1 MTDYRELCR
10 ELFGTTD
17 EKQIRKIY
25 AGLNEK
31 KNSGRKPKF
40 NYEQIEALRSEV
52 REGVGI
58 SELATK
64 YNTSRQVIG
73 RYLNKP
79 SEYGYNVRLIYMY
92 KQFPCTIIDVD
103 YLDKKIKIQNRT
115 ADTLHRAFG
124 VKEVAS
130 WEDYEAFLESRC
142 YPRSRAD
149 IDNILSM
156 LGLDSY
162 DPMQIIMKTQ
172 GRTTD
177 DNQWIRVYGKPR
189 DRKVIR

>member
-25 AGLNEK
+25 AEFNEK
-31 KNSGRKPKF
+31 KKSGRKPKF
-40 NYEQIEALRSEV
+40 NYEQLETLRSEV
-52 REGVGI
+52 RDGAGI
-58 SELATK
+58 NELAAK

-73 RYLNKP
+73 RYLNKS
-79 SEYGYNVRLIYMY
+79 SEYGYNIRLIYMY

-103 YLDKKIKIQNRT
+103 YFARKIKIQNRT

-124 VKEVAS
+124 VKEKPS
-130 WEDYEAFLESRC
+130 WEDYETFLESRC
-142 YPRSRAD
+142 YPKSRAD
-149 IDNILSM
+149 IGNILSM

-177 DNQWIRVYGKPR
+177 DDQWIRIYGKSR
-189 DRKVIR
+189 DRKVIK